1 MKKVTDFII
10 KHYKLIL
17 ILFTVLTILA
27 GIMTTGVKINYSI
40 QGYLP
45 DDSETVLALDKMKE
59 EFREPLPN
67 LRVVLKNKTV
77 PEVFEYKEK
86 LQELDD
92 VKLVLWLD
100 TMENPYTPMQLID
113 EDQRNMYYKDGNAL
127 FDVAVESSNS
137 KNALDEIKSTLP
149 EDTAY
154 GGALVE
160 EAAAQNSVSN
170 EVTQITIFAVPAALL
185 ILVLTVSSWIEPL
198 LLLLSIVVA
207 VILNM
212 GTNVF
217 LSEVSFIT
225 QAITAIL
232 QLAVSMDY
240 AIFLMH
246 EFQHQKALIDDED
259 EALKKA
265 IKISASAIV
274 SSALTTIFGFLAL
287 MFMRFGLGKD
297 LGLVLAKGIV
307 FSLISV
313 ILFLPALIKLSMK
326 AIIKT
331 KHKDFL
337 PNFKPVS
344 KFLVRFRRIILVILL
359 IAPIAFVGQS
369 RNAFTYGMGQYQ
381 AGTKESVDE
390 KFIQDTFGQNLKVVV
405 LVPRGDLVK
414 EDKMINELKAS
425 PYVTY
430 IQSYTEQVGKEI
442 PTEVTPSYAIS
453 SLLSENYSR
462 IILNTNTDSE
472 GKVTFEFVKY
482 LNETISKYY
491 TDYELIGES
500 VSMEE
505 MSRII
510 QKDNKVVNLLAIV
523 SIALVILINFKSLLL
538 PLILVFTI
546 ETSIWINLSIP
557 YFTSTNLSFIGYLV
571 ISSIQLGATVDYAI
585 LYTNNY
591 LEFRKTMGKKEAL
604 IETGGKVYGSLMAPA
619 LILTVAG
626 ILLSIISSITLVSE
640 LGTVL
645 GRGAFLSFILVVV
658 LLPALLY
665 LFDGLIEKT
674 MYKPNFKK
682 E

>member
-1 MKKVTDFII
+1 MKKISEFIV

-17 ILFTVLTILA
+17 IVFTVLTIIT
-27 GIMTTGVKINYSI
+27 GIMATGVKINYSI

-45 DDSETVLALDKMKE
+45 DDSETIIALDKMKE
-59 EFREPLPN
+59 EFKEPLPN
-67 LRVVLKNKTV
+67 LRVVLKDKTV
-77 PEVFEYKEK
+77 PEVLKYKEK
-86 LQELDD
+86 LEKLDD

-100 TMENPYTPMQLID
+100 IMENPYTPIELID
-113 EDQRNMYYKDGNAL
+113 KNLKNIYYKDSNAL
-127 FDVAVESSNS
+127 LEVAVVTSNS
-137 KNALDEIKSTLP
+137 KNSLDEIKSILP
-149 EDTAY
+149 IETAY
-154 GGALVE
+154 GGSLVE
-160 EAAAQNSVSN
+160 EAAAQNSVTS
-170 EVTQITIFAVPAALL
+170 EVTQITMFAVPAALL

-198 LLLLSIVVA
+198 LLLVSIVVA

-212 GTNVF
+212 GTNV
-217 LSEVSFIT
+217 LLKEVSFIT

-246 EFQHQKALIDDED
+246 EFQHQKTLIEDED

-265 IKISASAIV
+265 IKISASAII
-274 SSALTTIFGFLAL
+274 SSALTTVFGFLAL
-287 MFMRFGLGKD
+287 IFMRFGLGKD
-297 LGLVLAKGIV
+297 LGLVLAKGIM

-313 ILFLPALIKLSMK
+313 ILFLPALIKLLMK
-326 AIIKT
+326 IIKKT
-331 KHKDFL
+331 RHKDFL
-337 PNFKPVS
+337 PNFKPLS
-344 KFLVRFRRIILVILL
+344 KFIVKYRKFILVIVL
-359 IAPIAFVGQS
+359 IIPIAFVGQS
-369 RNAFTYGMGQYQ
+369 RNAFTYGMGAYQ
-381 AGTKESVDE
+381 TGTKESLDE
-390 KFIQDTFGQNLKVVV
+390 EFIQNTFGQNLQVVI

-414 EDKMINELKAS
+414 ENNMINELKTS

-442 PTEVTPSYAIS
+442 PTEITPTHAIS
-453 SLLSENYSR
+453 SLLSKNYSR
-462 IILNTNTDSE
+462 IVLNTNTDTE
-472 GKVTFEFVKY
+472 GEITFEFVKY
-482 LNETISKYY
+482 LNENISKYY
-491 TDYELIGES
+491 TEYKLLGES

-510 QKDNKVVNLLAIV
+510 QKDNRIVNLLAVV
-523 SIALVILINFKSLLL
+523 SIALVILFNLKSLLL

-546 ETSIWINLSIP
+546 EASIWINLSIP

-591 LEFRKTMGKKEAL
+591 LEFRKKMGKKEAL

-665 LFDGLIEKT
+665 LLDGAIEKT